1 MIITEANNK
10 IHLRWRDDNNVRR
23 WEEHDFSPYFYIEKG
38 SEMPEVITSSTR
50 YGTMRIRPNYTW
62 GEWVSLD
69 GKELL
74 KVSFETSA
82 ELYKARDHWETTYEA
97 DISVA
102 RKYAVDC
109 MEEVKDYNLR
119 KWYLDIET
127 QVGGT
132 FNDAVNMLCFYD
144 SYSKEYTVMSW
155 FPVDPLPEYDNVLVY
170 SSEKELLEA
179 FVNFMEE
186 QDPDMIIGWYVLG
199 FDIPH
204 IIKRLVENEINP
216 RRLSPL
222 NEVKGVSHNKIY
234 NVNYTNT
241 SQPIKGRITY
251 CLMTRFER
259 LWIDSQR
266 GTLPSLSLDYCSK
279 ALLGDEAGKNKS
291 EAKFSDEEFFQRS
304 WFEDTEVFIEYN
316 RVDVELMVRMDEEMN
331 ISENDYA
338 LQKLLICPFDCV
350 FYNSQMGAAYFMRHA
365 DWKAPTGVKGSKE
378 KYEAAFVMNPV
389 EENTFGLHDT
399 IAVFDFKSLYPSM
412 MAARNISWET
422 MTHKQDAY
430 QIDFSVPKN
439 LREWAK
445 GSSDVSF
452 EKDTLGILPKA
463 VLSLMKMRDGYK
475 KARKEATN
483 AEEYR
488 KWDSAQMATKRVVN
502 AFYGVL
508 AKDGYGWGD
517 MRMAAAITASAR
529 EAMRAVAFKAIEFG
543 YDVKYGHTDSIFV
556 KVKGVEDAKQLCIRL
571 NDYIRNEVFNDCVE
585 LEFEKLAQS
594 FFLSKKK
601 NRYCGYLSWKDGNHL
616 DEPEFF
622 VMGFEMKKSNET
634 KLAKEFQKTVLKMV
648 ASGETEND
656 VTSYARKL
664 YKNVKTG
671 KHDLNSVVKRSRL
684 RTPLEEYKTVAGGT
698 AGVYYINN
706 YTNIPGID
714 VGDSYYFYAVDNK
727 GIVGHPI
734 KYEYRGRVRSVE
746 YIACKKVDD
755 VIKSFPVN
763 WQKLA
768 DSEIVKKVSLIYD
781 SLGWD
786 LVGISESGKQT
797 LLSEW

>member
-1 MIITEANNK
+1 
-10 IHLRWRDDNNVRR
+10 
-23 WEEHDFSPYFYIEKG
+23 
-38 SEMPEVITSSTR
+38 
-50 YGTMRIRPNYTW
+50 
-62 GEWVSLD
+62 
-69 GKELL
+69 
-74 KVSFETSA
+74 
-82 ELYKARDHWETTYEA
+82 
-97 DISVA
+97 
-102 RKYAVDC
+102 
-109 MEEVKDYNLR
+109 
-119 KWYLDIET
+119 
-127 QVGGT
+127 
-132 FNDAVNMLCFYD
+132 
-144 SYSKEYTVMSW
+144 
-155 FPVDPLPEYDNVLVY
+155 
-170 SSEKELLEA
+170 
-179 FVNFMEE
+179 
-186 QDPDMIIGWYVLG
+186 
-199 FDIPH
+199 
-204 IIKRLVENEINP
+204 
-216 RRLSPL
+216 
-222 NEVKGVSHNKIY
+222 
-234 NVNYTNT
+234 
-241 SQPIKGRITY
+241 
-251 CLMTRFER
+251 
-259 LWIDSQR
+259 
-266 GTLPSLSLDYCSK
+266 
-279 ALLGDEAGKNKS
+279 
-291 EAKFSDEEFFQRS
+291 
-304 WFEDTEVFIEYN
+304 
-316 RVDVELMVRMDEEMN
+316 
-331 ISENDYA
+331 
-338 LQKLLICPFDCV
+338 
-350 FYNSQMGAAYFMRHA
+350 MGAAYFMRHA